1 MVPNSMFAQC
11 RRQIVG
17 LIAVAI
23 LAACD
28 GPAVE
33 QSQLP
38 DPETEVA
45 TTDSEIEAAQVE
57 PGTDDPADP
66 GGGHDVTGEPAP
78 ATFKQLWQTWSGD
91 LDAMVERR
99 IIRVVTPYG
108 GYQFYYDDGK
118 PRGATWEL
126 LQRFEQHV
134 NGEAGTGKL
143 KVHVVVIPLGR
154 DQLIPALLEG
164 HADLIAGDLTI
175 TEDRSALVAF
185 ARPLLD
191 NVNEVIVTGPGMA
204 ELSSIDDLSGRQVV
218 VRASSSYFEHLQT
231 LVADF
236 DRRGLESPQIVEA
249 DEILEAEDLLEMV
262 NNGMIPM
269 TVMDDYKAEFWKSVF
284 PDITIHNDLV
294 INAGGSIAWAM
305 RPDNP
310 EFAAM
315 VDGFLAKYGKG
326 TMIGNDTY
334 NRYLADAKSIRC
346 SHGPKAIENLQALV
360 GIFQK
365 YGEEYDFDWLM
376 LAAQGFQESGLQQ
389 DRRSPAGAIGIM
401 QIKPSTAKDPN
412 VAISDIDSAD
422 GNVHAGAKYMRFLA
436 DRYFPFDDH
445 EKVDRW
451 LFSLAAYNSGPAR
464 VAQLRKEAGAGGYDP
479 DKWFNNV
486 EIVAARR
493 IGPETV
499 TYVSNV
505 FKYFVGYE
513 LTMKRAIQRS
523 ARYEDELSGCR
534 SVTG

>member
-1 MVPNSMFAQC
+1 M
-11 RRQIVG
+11 
-17 LIAVAI
+17 
-23 LAACD
+23 
-28 GPAVE
+28 
-33 QSQLP
+33 
-38 DPETEVA
+38 
-45 TTDSEIEAAQVE
+45 
-57 PGTDDPADP
+57 
-66 GGGHDVTGEPAP
+66 
-78 ATFKQLWQTWSGD
+78 
-91 LDAMVERR
+91 
-99 IIRVVTPYG
+99 
-108 GYQFYYDDGK
+108 
-118 PRGATWEL
+118 
-126 LQRFEQHV
+126 

-154 DQLIPALLEG
+154 DQLIPALLDG

-175 TEDRSALVAF
+175 TEDRSDLVAF

-191 NVNEVIVTGPGMA
+191 KVNEVIVTGPGMA

-236 DRRGLESPQIVEA
+236 ESRGLESPQIVEA

-284 PDITIHNDLV
+284 PDITIRNDLV
-294 INAGGSIAWAM
+294 INTGGSIAWAM

-310 EFAAM
+310 ELASM
-315 VDGFLAKYGKG
+315 VDDFLAKYGKG

-334 NRYLADAKSIRC
+334 NRYLADAESIRC

-412 VAISDIDSAD
+412 VAIVTSTPLTGTFTLGPSTCVSSPTGISRSTTMKKWTGGCSAWPPT
-422 GNVHAGAKYMRFLA
+422 M
-436 DRYFPFDDH
+436 
-445 EKVDRW
+445 
-451 LFSLAAYNSGPAR
+451 PAR
-464 VAQLRKEAGAGGYDP
+464 RASHSFGKRRVPVATIPTSGSTTSKSSLR
-479 DKWFNNV
+479 
-486 EIVAARR
+486 AALAPR
-493 IGPETV
+493 P
-499 TYVSNV
+499 
-505 FKYFVGYE
+505 
-513 LTMKRAIQRS
+513 LPM
-523 ARYEDELSGCR
+523 
-534 SVTG
+534 